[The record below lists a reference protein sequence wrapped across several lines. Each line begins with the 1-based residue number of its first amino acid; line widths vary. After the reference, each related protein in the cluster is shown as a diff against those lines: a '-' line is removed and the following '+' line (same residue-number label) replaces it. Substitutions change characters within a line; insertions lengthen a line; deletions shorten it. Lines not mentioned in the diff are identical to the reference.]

1 MTFYCRFLFS
11 LELGYLCRERGI
23 QFLKAVDFKPERLP
37 LSFGDLL
44 VGLLLRLHI
53 VNVDFELL
61 LYLYTRF
68 VRYDNRS

>member
-1 MTFYCRFLFS
+1 
-11 LELGYLCRERGI
+11 
-23 QFLKAVDFKPERLP
+23 
-37 LSFGDLL
+37 
-44 VGLLLRLHI
+44 LLRLHI